1 MSNEPNK
8 TETKSIT
15 TAQRVVPLAPQSLN
29 DVYDLAKQ
37 LAASKIIPENYQ
49 GNVPNIVAA
58 AMMGNDLG
66 ISTMQAMR
74 EIYVV
79 HGRPASSALLKVALV
94 RQSPLCRY
102 WRMVESTDKQ
112 AIFETL
118 RDGDPAPTRHSYTLE
133 DAKRAGLF
141 PGKPDRNGEPSQ
153 WSKRTALMLRRR
165 CESELADEVY
175 PDVVKGLRTE
185 DEAAEMVRDMGTLQ
199 RVDLS
204 SVQPISASL
213 PAATRIPEVVEPTAE
228 PVKVETQPAADA
240 KKGRI
245 IDESTTPD
253 PAPAAWTDEDEDK
266 LSQWENSE
274 GPVPE
279 SVYLAMAA
287 VVQRLPKDATRTK
300 LGDRVRALKPR
311 VVKQSAEAQR
321 EPGAEG

>member
-1 MSNEPNK
+1 MSNEQTK
-8 TETKSIT
+8 TETKAIT

-74 EIYVV
+74 DIYVV

-94 RQSPLCRY
+94 RQSPLCKY
-102 WRMVESTDKQ
+102 WRLVESTETQ
-112 AIFETL
+112 ATFETQ
-118 RDGDPAPTRHSYTLE
+118 REGDPQPTRLTYTLE
-133 DAKRAGLF
+133 DAKKAGLY
-141 PGKPDRNGEPSQ
+141 PPTKPDSNWG
-153 WSKRTALMLRRR
+153 KRPKLMLRRR

-185 DEAAEMVRDMGTLQ
+185 DEAAEMVRDMGTAQ

-204 SVQPISASL
+204 QAQPITVTL
-213 PAATRIPEVVEPTAE
+213 PAVTRIPEVVEPPAE
-228 PVKVETQPAADA
+228 PAKVEAQPATEA
-240 KKGRI
+240 KKARI
-245 IDESTTPD
+245 QDDSQTPD
-253 PAPAAWTDEDEDK
+253 VLLQMRQVFEADDVPTSEQLNAWAASMPKGKERAE
-266 LSQWENSE
+266 
-274 GPVPE
+274 
-279 SVYLAMAA
+279 A
-287 VVQRLPKDATRTK
+287 VDLYTK
-300 LGDRVRALKPR
+300 LQKRAK
-311 VVKQSAEAQR
+311 SAAEAQR